1 MDTAIIPG
9 SYEEWR
15 HCITVICGEE
25 LSLSY
30 IETRINALNSSKDY
44 MTKKF
49 VDLYGEQQRLK
60 TLEWF
65 EQAKRQL

>member
-1 MDTAIIPG
+1 MKTAIIPA

-25 LSLSY
+25 LTLPY
-30 IETRINALNSSKDY
+30 IEARIEALNSPKDY

-49 VDLYGEQQRLK
+49 VELYGDEQRHQ
-60 TLEWF
+60 TIAWF
-65 EQAKRQL
+65 KQAKSEL